1 MCSRRRVNKN
11 RVVNAM
17 CTENK
22 RHRNNGPHKSREHS
36 TQSIEYGAHTH
47 AHTPHK
53 LFLILSPNDL
63 KHTDVFYSIFFSF
76 LNFVSYLPF
85 DCVMV
90 PLTLHTTDEIA
101 VWLER
106 ATETTHTQK
115 VETINAEMQRKKRR
129 EKKTARSIQ

>member
-1 MCSRRRVNKN
+1 MVHTNRVNIQH
-11 RVVNAM
+11 RVSNTA
-17 CTENK
+17 
-22 RHRNNGPHKSREHS
+22 R
-36 TQSIEYGAHTH
+36 TH